1 MYYIKNGLGRRFLWL
16 AYLFAGF
23 GVLTVFGTGNA
34 TQVNT
39 ITTAVNSALINFHV
53 ITQEQTS
60 ITNLAIGI
68 IITVLIALILLG
80 GIKRIGQVTE
90 KLVPFMALLYIV
102 LALGIVVLNWRVV
115 PGVFVSIFE
124 GAFSPSA
131 VTGGVIGSMFLSM
144 KNGRF
149 PWYLLQ

>member
-1 MYYIKNGLGRRFLWL
+1 M
-16 AYLFAGF
+16 FAGF

-80 GIKRIGQVTE
+80 GIKRIGQVTGWFHLWRFCTSSWL
-90 KLVPFMALLYIV
+90 LV
-102 LALGIVVLNWRVV
+102 
-115 PGVFVSIFE
+115 S
-124 GAFSPSA
+124 
-131 VTGGVIGSMFLSM
+131 
-144 KNGRF
+144 
-149 PWYLLQ
+149 